1 MTRVDWLCVLWLFG
15 FVGAM
20 GVYAMPSWDEPTIDG
35 NIRVVK
41 VKVQPVLIEGPR
53 EVKR

>member
-1 MTRVDWLCVLWLFG
+1 MTRVDWLCVVWVFG
-15 FVGAM
+15 MVFSM
-20 GVYAMPSWDEPTIDG
+20 CVYAMPSWDEPRIE
-35 NIRVVK
+35 VVK

>member
-1 MTRVDWLCVLWLFG
+1 
-15 FVGAM
+15 
-20 GVYAMPSWDEPTIDG
+20 MPSLAWCVAYAFAAVASFAFFASRTDSKPRIE
-35 NIRVVK
+35 VVK

>member
-15 FVGAM
+15 MAGAM
-20 GVYAMPSWDEPTIDG
+20 CIYAMPTRDEPPVH
-35 NIRVVK
+35 VVK
-41 VKVQPVLIEGPR
+41 VRQVPPVVPAPV